1 MRTLM
6 LGGVLAAT
14 ILTAGC
20 ATTRRDVFDA
30 RQEVREAQ
38 TFGDRRDVREARRDL
53 RKTRRDYR
61 RDNRP

>member
-1 MRTLM
+1 M

-20 ATTRRDVFDA
+20 ATSRRDVFDA

-38 TFGDRRDVREARRDL
+38 AFGDRGDVREARHDL